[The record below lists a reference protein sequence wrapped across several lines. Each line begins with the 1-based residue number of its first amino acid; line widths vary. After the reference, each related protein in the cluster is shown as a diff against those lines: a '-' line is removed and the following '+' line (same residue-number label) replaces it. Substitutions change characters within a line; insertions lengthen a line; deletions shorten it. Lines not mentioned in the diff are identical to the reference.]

1 MLSGF
6 IAQIERDL
14 SFPFHTPDMM
24 ANLIASL
31 ATLPLDDSLALA
43 ENGELL
49 HTLGIE
55 ARLPDCKVWDSH
67 LAKHLHEAHK
77 SAMVAAEEDEQLDEI
92 DDPERREK
100 EARALQVQRK
110 VLAVLREPHHFRETE
125 ESVLKICK
133 VRLARDA
140 A

>member
-1 MLSGF
+1 
-6 IAQIERDL
+6 
-14 SFPFHTPDMM
+14 MM

-31 ATLPLDDSLALA
+31 VALPLDDSLALA

-55 ARLPDCKVWDSH
+55 ARLPDCKVWDSR

-77 SAMVAAEEDEQLDEI
+77 SAMSAAEEDEQLKHI
-92 DDPERREK
+92 KFHDDRHK

-133 VRLARDA
+133 VRLTRCVE
-140 A
+140 